1 MQIVIC
7 TFIAGVLA
15 GFTSLLAL
23 AIRPQEGNGYISQGG
38 ATIFVF
44 AGVFLFAFAVSW
56 FPSLT
61 IGYFVMRNSLSK
73 QQKGIHIAIT
83 SLSAILCFATVSS
96 VVRVILHHS

>member
-1 MQIVIC
+1 MQIMIC
-7 TFIAGVLA
+7 TFIAAVLA
-15 GFTSLLAL
+15 GFASLLAL
-23 AIRPQEGNGYISQGG
+23 AMRQQEGNGYISQVG

-73 QQKGIHIAIT
+73 RQKGIHILIT
-83 SLSAILCFATVSS
+83 SLSAILFFATVSS
-96 VVRVILHHS
+96 VGRVILHHS